1 MQADEELTKAE
12 IAVVKAAGQ
21 GASVDLRVGDSNVDD
36 PAHGTTW
43 DAFRTVRAE
52 LLVALLT
59 GDRVPE
65 GGRLRSVKLR
75 GARISGT
82 FDLEAAT
89 IGCPLMLQDCYID
102 EPVNLREAT
111 AAAIRMPGCHMPALN
126 AVQIRTTGD
135 LELNYWFT
143 ALEGVSLS
151 KAHIGGQLDLS
162 NAKLQSPSPQGLAL
176 VADELTVDQSMLMIG
191 TAVDGGVSITGAHV
205 AGELD
210 LSGTKI
216 RTRRGPALQAGALVV
231 DQDMMCEGGFGAVG
245 EVLLVG
251 ARVSGSLSFADAQ
264 LYNPGGMCLHADA
277 LTVGQ
282 GMFCQREFSAQG
294 EVCLHLA
301 NIHGALSFTNA
312 TLTSKHTCLTLRG
325 TSADVLDLTPQEPP
339 QGLVDLTNAQVGAF
353 HDDRATWPGELN
365 LRGFAYDTLENQDAN
380 VQDRLGWLKRDPD
393 GYTPQIYD
401 QLASAYRRA
410 GNEPAA
416 RKVAIAK
423 QRRRRSRLDPL
434 NWVWYITVGYGY
446 RTWWAAIWLAALV
459 TFGTVIFGRAYP
471 AHMIAAEAHPPA
483 FHAVGYT
490 LDVLLPIVDLGEK
503 SGWQPEG
510 TALYWSWILTLA
522 GWTLTTAVVAGLT
535 GILKR
540 D

>member
-1 MQADEELTKAE
+1 MQADEKLTKAE
-12 IAVVKAAGQ
+12 IAVVEAAGQ
-21 GASVDLRVGDSNVDD
+21 GSSVDLRVGDSEVDD
-36 PAHGTTW
+36 PARGAAW
-43 DAFRTVRAE
+43 DASRTVRAE
-52 LLVALLT
+52 LLIALLT

-65 GGRLRSVKLR
+65 SGRLRSVKLR

-82 FDLEAAT
+82 LDLGAAT
-89 IGCPLMLQDCYID
+89 IGCPLKLQDCYVD

-111 AAAIRMPGCHMPALN
+111 AATIRMPGCHVPALI
-126 AVQIRTTGD
+126 ADQVQTTGD

-143 ALEGVSLS
+143 ASEGVSLGR
-151 KAHIGGQLDLS
+151 ARIGGQLDLS
-162 NAKLQSPSPQGLAL
+162 NAKLKSPSPRGLAL
-176 VADELTVDQSMLMIG
+176 AADELTVGQSMLMIG

-205 AGELD
+205 AGELN
-210 LSGTKI
+210 LSDAKI
-216 RTRRGPALQAGALVV
+216 ETRRGPALQASALVV
-231 DQDMMCEGGFGAVG
+231 DRDMTCEGGFAAVG

-251 ARVSGSLSFADAQ
+251 ARVGGSLSFADAQ
-264 LYNPGGMCLHADA
+264 LYNPQGMCLHADA

-301 NIHGALSFTNA
+301 SIRGALSFTNA
-312 TLTSKHTCLTLRG
+312 TLTSSHTCLTLRG
-325 TSADVLDLTPQEPP
+325 TSADVLYLMPREPP
-339 QGLVDLTNAQVGAF
+339 KGLVDLTNAQVGTF
-353 HDDRATWPGELN
+353 YDDQATWPAKLS
-365 LRGFAYDTLENQDAN
+365 LRGFAYDSLEDQDAN
-380 VQDRLGWLKRDPD
+380 VRDRLEWLKRDPD

-401 QLASAYRRA
+401 QLGAAYRRA
-410 GNEPAA
+410 GNALAA
-416 RKVAIAK
+416 RKIAIAK
-423 QRRRRSRLDPL
+423 QRRRRSRLAPL
-434 NWVWYITVGYGY
+434 NWVWYLTVGYGY
-446 RTWWAAIWLAALV
+446 RTWWASIWLAALITV
-459 TFGTVIFGRAYP
+459 GTVIFGRAYP
-471 AHMIAAEAHPPA
+471 AQMIATGGHPPA

-490 LDVLLPIVDLGEK
+490 IDVLVPIVNLGEK